1 MRAYRQTCSEESE
14 AGRLSQTG
22 LIALM
27 AEKDLSYCDRYDH
40 STVSRWERGVTLPT
54 HDHLEVFGRA
64 LKLSPSEVSGLLG
77 LAGLGEADPHTQSG
91 AMNAGEPFSASG
103 EASLHVLKDEPS
115 QREEANAAEFSSFGK
130 RRAFRYAMSHLLLPA
145 SLVGVAGYILASYGW
160 DSALATGL
168 YVCLAVGL
176 ITFQS
181 FRRIRRTGSI
191 QELLYVT
198 VFFLLNVPLLHGP
211 LLFMDPYGIFSFG
224 NLAGTS
230 VPFTLSL
237 IVSLLAATV
246 SALTFAILSRWQF
259 SRDSGDISPIKR
271 SSWIVIPSVA
281 DCLLPP
287 LSVLQCRILDS
298 WLGAVCNHSGR
309 SHGIDGSLRQIAHC

>member
-1 MRAYRQTCSEESE
+1 
-14 AGRLSQTG
+14 
-22 LIALM
+22 
-27 AEKDLSYCDRYDH
+27 
-40 STVSRWERGVTLPT
+40 
-54 HDHLEVFGRA
+54 
-64 LKLSPSEVSGLLG
+64 
-77 LAGLGEADPHTQSG
+77 
-91 AMNAGEPFSASG
+91 
-103 EASLHVLKDEPS
+103 
-115 QREEANAAEFSSFGK
+115 
-130 RRAFRYAMSHLLLPA
+130 MSHLLLPA

-160 DSALATGL
+160 DSAPAIGL

-224 NLAGTS
+224 NMAGTS

-246 SALTFAILSRWQF
+246 SALTLAILSRWQF

-281 DCLLPP
+281 IVYFLLF
-287 LSVLQCRILDS
+287 LFSNVGFWILG
-298 WLGAVCNHSGR
+298 LGAVCNHSGR